1 MKFRCFR
8 EYDVSENILR
18 GGERGIERV
27 RIDDDGESKW
37 FVSKQIDENL
47 IKLSTYHTTV
57 VAI

>member
-37 FVSKQIDENL
+37 FVSRQIDEK
-47 IKLSTYHTTV
+47 I
-57 VAI
+57 